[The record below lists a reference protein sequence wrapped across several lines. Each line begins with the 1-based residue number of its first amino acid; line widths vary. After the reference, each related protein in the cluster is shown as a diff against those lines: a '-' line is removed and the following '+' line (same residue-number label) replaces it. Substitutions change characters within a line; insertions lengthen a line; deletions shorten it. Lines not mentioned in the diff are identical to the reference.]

1 LIRRKPVPATGKDNL
16 SSTFA
21 LYVADPKAYARQGK
35 LRPRDVSNENQI
47 IAGKTFSQ
55 MSRTSPPPSP
65 DSIHMIELTPDQIR
79 SEMQRS
85 VFVELLDRERDSTEE
100 CKSSLDQIGSKLNGL
115 DKESKE
121 KAFVSL
127 FPTIAPLNVKW
138 TLQKV
143 KWDTVAAFYQLKYQC
158 WLDERRIQRRG
169 TEAFST
175 SESPSR
181 QRKGKGPARPGLEM
195 DGGSSTKGRV
205 SITITDSEAV
215 PGFRLTKWE
224 KAKTAE
230 AAKSY
235 LPTENLGTET
245 SSAVLTPLD
254 PDVSTYKSAQWGRY
268 RQLVKDPDLVKRKLA
283 SHPII
288 NKLLDDVDSVWLVYL
303 LRDVFDAVKPLN
315 LMGRYVHNFRLLL
328 PDVVNLLESLE
339 DGPAANETAETE
351 IASTADGAVE
361 GATPESTNAARRR
374 PPSASPP
381 SNEDHFQKP
390 GEHTDRELSKISISS
405 PRRQATNIG
414 DKFTSRKE
422 AWEEVQRTA
431 RRIDERLNGPR
442 ALRSI
447 EVTPQTE
454 ITESKRNLMVPS
466 QASDTAKNIAAEAK
480 RDSSAMKTIA
490 IIGGLFWPGMFVAA
504 VCTILFS

>member
-1 LIRRKPVPATGKDNL
+1 VTGCNSRKIRRKPVPATGKDNL

-79 SEMQRS
+79 LEMQRS

-127 FPTIAPLNVKW
+127 FPTIAPFNVKW

-181 QRKGKGPARPGLEM
+181 QRKGKGPARPGL
-195 DGGSSTKGRV
+195 
-205 SITITDSEAV
+205 
-215 PGFRLTKWE
+215 
-224 KAKTAE
+224 
-230 AAKSY
+230 
-235 LPTENLGTET
+235 
-245 SSAVLTPLD
+245 
-254 PDVSTYKSAQWGRY
+254 
-268 RQLVKDPDLVKRKLA
+268 
-283 SHPII
+283 
-288 NKLLDDVDSVWLVYL
+288 
-303 LRDVFDAVKPLN
+303 
-315 LMGRYVHNFRLLL
+315 
-328 PDVVNLLESLE
+328 
-339 DGPAANETAETE
+339 
-351 IASTADGAVE
+351 
-361 GATPESTNAARRR
+361 
-374 PPSASPP
+374 
-381 SNEDHFQKP
+381 
-390 GEHTDRELSKISISS
+390 
-405 PRRQATNIG
+405 
-414 DKFTSRKE
+414 
-422 AWEEVQRTA
+422 
-431 RRIDERLNGPR
+431 
-442 ALRSI
+442 
-447 EVTPQTE
+447 
-454 ITESKRNLMVPS
+454 
-466 QASDTAKNIAAEAK
+466 
-480 RDSSAMKTIA
+480 
-490 IIGGLFWPGMFVAA
+490 
-504 VCTILFS
+504 